1 MANLTNLNNKFLV
14 TTGGAV
20 LINQTST
27 VSTHLLTLNGRMGG
41 PTFSDSY
48 LQFTGGNLLLKAND
62 DVKLGYTQNVVVKQ
76 SGSVGIGTTSPAQK
90 LDVRGGNIMVGG
102 FGGGTDYGLIL
113 TPDDSSGY

>member
-62 DVKLGYTQNVVVKQ
+62 DVKIGLTGY
-76 SGSVGIGTTSPAQK
+76 
-90 LDVRGGNIMVGG
+90 L
-102 FGGGTDYGLIL
+102 
-113 TPDDSSGY
+113 